1 MRIVGWNIRAGGGYR
16 GLALGA
22 QLRRFR
28 PDVAALCEFRAT
40 PPSAA
45 LALTLAELGLGHQI
59 TTADPRAPGVNRLL
73 VASRFPLARIEEHR
87 APAEPGRWLLARVEA
102 KHPFALGAM
111 HVPNRVTGR
120 KWPFLDSVL
129 SVAESWRDGPAVFVG
144 DTNSGRPGIDEESP
158 AFNRRE
164 GAWIDG
170 LERAGWRD
178 AFRHVRGSARAYTWY
193 SPNGGNGFR
202 IDQAFVN
209 PDLLAATHPSEPRLG
224 ARAALRPRRPRHRP
238 RLVAGVR
245 EHPATRC
252 RRGTGRC
259 SSCRPPPGRTARG

>member
-1 MRIVGWNIRAGGGYR
+1 VRIVGWNIRAGGGYR

-22 QLRRFR
+22 QLRRLR
-28 PDVAALCEFRAT
+28 PDVAVLCEFRAT

-45 LALTLAELGLGHQI
+45 LALTLGELGLGHQI

-102 KHPFALGAM
+102 ERPFALGAM
-111 HVPNRVTGR
+111 HVPNRVSGR

-144 DTNSGRPGIDEESP
+144 DTNSGRPGIDEQSP

-209 PDLLAATHPSEPRLG
+209 PDLLPRLTRASHTWG
-224 ARAALRPRRPRHRP
+224 RARPSDHAALVIDLER
-238 RLVAGVR
+238 
-245 EHPATRC
+245 
-252 RRGTGRC
+252 
-259 SSCRPPPGRTARG
+259 

>member
-16 GLALGA
+16 GAALGLA
-22 QLRRFR
+22 LRRFR

-40 PPSAA
+40 PPSVALAAA
-45 LALTLAELGLGHQI
+45 LAAIGLRHQT
-59 TTADPRAPGVNRLL
+59 TTADPGTPGLNSVL
-73 VASRFPLARIEEHR
+73 VASRYPLERVR
-87 APAEPGRWLLARVEA
+87 TPAGPSEPGRWLLARVA
-102 KHPFALGAM
+102 APRPFALGAM

-129 SVAESWRDGPAVFVG
+129 GLAEQWRDGPALFLG
-144 DTNSGRPGIDEESP
+144 DTNSGCPGLDEEVP

-164 GAWIDG
+164 GAWMEG

-178 AFRHVRGSARAYTWY
+178 AFRHVRGPARAYTWY

-209 PDLLAATHPSEPRLG
+209 
-224 ARAALRPRRPRHRP
+224 AALLPALSSARHVWGRPRPSDHAA
-238 RLVAGVR
+238 LVVDLD
-245 EHPATRC
+245 
-252 RRGTGRC
+252 
-259 SSCRPPPGRTARG
+259 